1 MVQNTQFAIYLDSG
15 KQLPY
20 GWTIHTGPARLEPAG
35 LHIWPIRPKGTMM
48 RTPVRNVP
56 HMMIRTPV
64 RKCAS
69 KDYRCYLS
77 LPMDITHCSITVT
90 SMQMHIHNSVMKR
103 KCPWLQETYG
113 SSNKSSEVASIS
125 KKRSRESDA
134 VSANLPR
141 RQNKTPD
148 VAVSRKEVG
157 IMSFPHSQ
165 Q

>member
-1 MVQNTQFAIYLDSG
+1 
-15 KQLPY
+15 
-20 GWTIHTGPARLEPAG
+20 
-35 LHIWPIRPKGTMM
+35 
-48 RTPVRNVP
+48 
-56 HMMIRTPV
+56 
-64 RKCAS
+64 
-69 KDYRCYLS
+69 
-77 LPMDITHCSITVT
+77 MDITHCSFTVT
-90 SMQMHIHNSVMKR
+90 SMQMHVHNSVVKS